1 MFVVNGC
8 YSNAD
13 FICHNYPDIILILAE
28 QMVAETVLCPN
39 HPESDNIIS
48 TTHVFPTGTY
58 YFSN

>member
-1 MFVVNGC
+1 MRVC
-8 YSNAD
+8 IS
-13 FICHNYPDIILILAE
+13 HNYPDIIVILTA